1 MIHSFPSMLLSNNDT
16 HSFPFLYVKTSK
28 QDYLILF
35 HSIHFFF
42 IYLSYLNTFHFFMN
56 FQTKV
61 KEKFPKLKSMIIFM
75 K

>member
-1 MIHSFPSMLLSNNDT
+1 MIHLFPSMLLSNNDT
-16 HSFPFLYVKTSK
+16 HSFPFLYVKTSI
-28 QDYLILF
+28 QDYLISFHFIPF

-61 KEKFPKLKSMIIFM
+61 KEKFVKRSQ
-75 K
+75 